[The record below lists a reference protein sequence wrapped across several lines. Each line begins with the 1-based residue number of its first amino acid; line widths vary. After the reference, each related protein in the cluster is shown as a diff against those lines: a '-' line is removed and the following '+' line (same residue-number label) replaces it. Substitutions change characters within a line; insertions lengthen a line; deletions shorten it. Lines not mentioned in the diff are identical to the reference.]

1 MAYQQALLAKLSA
14 AYPLI
19 QAQSELGLGHPV
31 GGAHPQGPQNAG
43 GAGWRALREELPRGR
58 RLALQPPQD
67 YTDLAG
73 RLIAQSK
80 LKGSL
85 QGMEALERPVSGVRE
100 EVGGVTFGGVR
111 LKRRS

>member
-1 MAYQQALLAKLSA
+1 MAPGGELSEK
-14 AYPLI
+14 
-19 QAQSELGLGHPV
+19 SF
-31 GGAHPQGPQNAG
+31 
-43 GAGWRALREELPRGR
+43 REAVDWLY
-58 RLALQPPQD
+58 AQPPQD